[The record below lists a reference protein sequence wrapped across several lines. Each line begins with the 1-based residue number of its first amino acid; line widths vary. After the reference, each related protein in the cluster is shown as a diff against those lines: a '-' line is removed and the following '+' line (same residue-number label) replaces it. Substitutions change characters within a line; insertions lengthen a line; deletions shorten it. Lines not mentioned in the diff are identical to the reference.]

1 MMPEEMV
8 TRTTDSPAVD
18 SGDTGLSNSVTDF
31 IRDNA
36 GPDDNSQWA
45 TSELAGQDAEYG
57 GDDSSEVDY
66 TDVVDDI
73 LGLKYENQN
82 QYQAEPTS
90 PQPVPYERFRE
101 VNERARTADELETKL
116 NRWGRVIEQFEQQG
130 YQSSDDID
138 RVMEQQQQS
147 AYEDQVRNRYQQLA
161 DSQII
166 DPAVAQMQ
174 QEAEI
179 AKYRYEQQMSQVQ
192 GYMLMQQRDIA
203 VQQYPLA
210 QRAPGLVDNLIQ
222 AGFNPMEAAQAVHE
236 QVRTIAQSLAPEI
249 ASRMNKTK
257 RSPQPMGNGQAARMA
272 PTGGGGGQQRT
283 TLGSLLGIT
292 RGRGTL

>member
-1 MMPEEMV
+1 MPEEMV

-18 SGDTGLSNSVTDF
+18 SGDNGLGNAVSDY
-31 IRDNA
+31 IRENA

-45 TSELAGQDAEYG
+45 TSEQAGQDAEYG
-57 GDDSSEVDY
+57 GNDSSEIDY

-73 LGLKYENQN
+73 LGLQYDNQN
-82 QYQAEPTS
+82 QYQAEPNS

-101 VNERARTADELETKL
+101 VNERARAADELESKL
-116 NRWGRVIEQFEQQG
+116 GRWGRVIEQFEQQG

-147 AYEDQVRNRYQQLA
+147 AYENQIRNRYQQLA

-192 GYMLMQQRDIA
+192 GYMLMQQRDVA
-203 VQQYPLA
+203 VQQFPLA

-222 AGFNPMEAAQAVHE
+222 AGFDPMDAAQAVHE

-249 ASRMNKTK
+249 ASRMNQTK
-257 RSPQPMGNGQAARMA
+257 RAPQPMGNGQAARMA
-272 PTGGGGGQQRT
+272 PTGGGNGQGRT
-283 TLGSLLGIT
+283 SLGALLGIT

>member
-1 MMPEEMV
+1 MPEEMV

-18 SGDTGLSNSVTDF
+18 SGDNGLGNAVTDF
-31 IRDNA
+31 IRENA
-36 GPDDNSQWA
+36 GPEDNSQWA
-45 TSELAGQDAEYG
+45 TSEQAGQDAEYG
-57 GDDSSEVDY
+57 GYDSSEPDY

-73 LGLKYENQN
+73 LGVKSNNYD

-130 YQSSDDID
+130 YQSADDID

-147 AYEDQVRNRYQQLA
+147 AYENQIRQRYQQLA

-192 GYMLMQQRDIA
+192 GYMLMQQRDAA
-203 VQQYPLA
+203 VQQFPLA

-222 AGFNPMEAAQAVHE
+222 AGFDPMDAAQAVHE

-249 ASRMNKTK
+249 ASRMNQTK
-257 RSPQPMGNGQAARMA
+257 RAPQPMGNGQAARMA
-272 PTGGGGGQQRT
+272 PTGGGNGQQRT
-283 TLGSLLGIT
+283 SLGSLLGIT

>member
-1 MMPEEMV
+1 MPEEMV

-18 SGDTGLSNSVTDF
+18 SGDIGLGNAVTDF

-36 GPDDNSQWA
+36 GPEDNSQWA

-57 GDDSSEVDY
+57 GYNSSEPDY
-66 TDVVDDI
+66 SNVVDDI
-73 LGLKYENQN
+73 LGIDSDVSN
-82 QYQAEPTS
+82 QYQAEPNT

-101 VNERARTADELETKL
+101 VNERARTADELESRL

-130 YQSSDDID
+130 YQSADDID
-138 RVMEQQQQS
+138 RVMQQQEQ
-147 AYEDQVRNRYQQLA
+147 ANYENQIRQRYQQLA

-192 GYMLMQQRDIA
+192 GYMLMQQRDAA

-222 AGFNPMEAAQAVHE
+222 AGFDPMEAAQAVHE

-249 ASRMNKTK
+249 ASRMNKTQ
-257 RSPQPMGNGQAARMA
+257 RAPQPMGNGQTARMA
-272 PTGGGGGQQRT
+272 PTGGGNGQQRT
-283 TLGSLLGIT
+283 SLGSLLGIT